1 MKIASRDTGP
11 PPISRELSA
20 AEEIALLGKLFAER
34 GDPLVARLSRHARV
48 PDTRVW
54 TWVKVRGPN
63 VGIVDPVR
71 APNHDATLRAEWRL
85 TNCDRERPQAWPFR
99 IHGGRFYV
107 DTPLPARVVQLSC
120 FWDGVVER
128 LRGALS

>member
-20 AEEIALLGKLFAER
+20 ADEIALLGKLFDER

-54 TWVKVRGPN
+54 TWVKVRRPN
-63 VGIVDPVR
+63 VDIVAPVR
-71 APNHDATLRAEWRL
+71 APNHNATLRAEWCL

-99 IHGGRFYV
+99 IHGGRIHV
-107 DTPLPARVVQLSC
+107 DTPLPARVVQLTC
-120 FWDGVVER
+120 LWDGVVER

>member
-20 AEEIALLGKLFAER
+20 ADEIALLGKLFDER
-34 GDPLVARLSRHARV
+34 GDPLVARLSRHSRV

-54 TWVKVRGPN
+54 TWVKVRRPN
-63 VGIVDPVR
+63 VDFVAPVR
-71 APNHDATLRAEWRL
+71 APNHNATLRAEWCL
-85 TNCDRERPQAWPFR
+85 TNCDRERPQTWPFR
-99 IHGGRFYV
+99 IHGGRVYV
-107 DTPLPARVVQLSC
+107 DTPLPARVVQLTC
-120 FWDGVVER
+120 LWDGVVER